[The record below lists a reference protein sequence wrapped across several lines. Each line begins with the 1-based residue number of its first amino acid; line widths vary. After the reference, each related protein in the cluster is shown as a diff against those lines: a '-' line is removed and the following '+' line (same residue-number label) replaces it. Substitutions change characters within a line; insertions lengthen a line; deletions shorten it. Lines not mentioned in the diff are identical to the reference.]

1 MVMNEEALGRER
13 CRLAVEVAT
22 AAGATYTDARV
33 VDLASEHLAVR
44 NGAVEGVRQPASSGL
59 GVRVIAGGRWGFAAT
74 GDLGASAV
82 ESAARLA
89 VEVAEAGRLAPGPE
103 VRLAEIEPVSATWAT
118 PLIEDPFSVPLGD
131 KLDLLVRATEAM
143 AAVDGVSL
151 TEGRLHAWRR
161 RSRFLSSEGADI
173 AQTIVQCGGGIAATA
188 VGESETQTRSYP
200 NSFGGDF
207 GAQGYELIRALD
219 LVGRAAR
226 VGEEAVELLA
236 APACPAGE
244 TTLVLDG
251 SQVALQ
257 VHESIGHP
265 VELDRVLGTEA
276 AYAGTSFLTPDDIGR
291 LRYGSPL
298 LNVVAD
304 ATTPGALG
312 TFGYDDEGVAATST
326 PIVSEGTFAGF
337 LSSRETAAALGLGA
351 SGATVRAQSWAHL
364 PLIRMTNV
372 SLLPGSAASLDEL
385 LDGVDRGVYLET
397 NRSWSIDDRRVDF
410 QFGTEWGREIRNGRL
425 GRVVRNGAYAGRT
438 QPFWSSL
445 DALGGPGL
453 WKAWGLPNCGKGEP
467 AQVGYVAHGAAP
479 ARFRHVQVGG
489 PR

>member
-1 MVMNEEALGRER
+1 MTNEDLLGRER
-13 CRLAVEVAT
+13 CRRAVEVAT
-22 AAGATYTDARV
+22 AAGATYVDSRV
-33 VDLASEHLAVR
+33 VDLAAEHLAVR
-44 NGAVEGVRQPASSGL
+44 NASVEGVQQSLSTGL

-74 GDLGASAV
+74 GDLGPSAV
-82 ESAARLA
+82 EAAARLA
-89 VEVAEAGRLAPGPE
+89 VAVADAGRLAGGPE
-103 VRLAEIEPVSATWAT
+103 VRLSEVEPVQATWAT
-118 PLIEDPFSVPLGD
+118 PLVEDPFSVPLGD
-131 KLDLLVRATEAM
+131 KLELLVRAGETMM
-143 AAVDGVSL
+143 AVEGVGVA
-151 TEGRLHAWRR
+151 EGRLHAWRR
-161 RSRFLSSEGADI
+161 RSRFVSSEGADI

-188 VGESETQTRSYP
+188 VGDAETQIRSYP
-200 NSFGGDF
+200 NSHGGDF
-207 GAQGYELIRALD
+207 AGRGYELIRDLD
-219 LVGRAAR
+219 LLGHAGR
-226 VGEEAVELLA
+226 VGEEAVALLA
-236 APACPAGE
+236 APVCPSGE
-244 TTLVLDG
+244 STLVLDG

-276 AYAGTSFLTPDDIGR
+276 AYAGTSFLTPGDVGR

-304 ATTPGALG
+304 GTTPGALG

-326 PIVSEGTFAGF
+326 PIVHEGTFTGF
-337 LSSRETAAALGLGA
+337 LSSRETAATLGLGA

-372 SLLPGSAASLDEL
+372 SLLPGSATSLDEL

-425 GRVVRNGAYAGRT
+425 GQVVRNGVYAGRT

-445 DALGGPGL
+445 DALGGPAL
-453 WKAWGLPNCGKGEP
+453 WKTWGLPNCGKGQP
-467 AQVGYVAHGAAP
+467 TQVGYVAHGAAP
-479 ARFRHVQVGG
+479 ARFRGVQVGA
-489 PR
+489 R